1 MQNKFTK
8 DDIQYRVGG
17 LLYTPALNDG
27 IIAKIVNHELKNLT
41 SLALCLEDSI
51 SDDSLEKAEEQLKN
65 TLTTLSKCFHCTR
78 RNLDGIIEK
87 CIDIC
92 YNRILHLQDGNFLM
106 LRMQSGKVNS
116 WI

>member
-41 SLALCLEDSI
+41 SLALCLEDS
-51 SDDSLEKAEEQLKN
+51 LVMTVWRKQKN
-65 TLTTLSKCFHCTR
+65 
-78 RNLDGIIEK
+78 N
-87 CIDIC
+87 
-92 YNRILHLQDGNFLM
+92 
-106 LRMQSGKVNS
+106 
-116 WI
+116 